1 MLTSVNNTFE
11 TTGATAST
19 SYTFN
24 YPIHKSTDLKVYV
37 DGVLKTTS
45 DSTYAHTV
53 TVAANKQSASV
64 AFTSASSVDA
74 KPLKFERIV
83 EYKQETDLANNSL
96 LDAESL
102 ETSLDNIV
110 MQTQQ
115 LVRGAS
121 ESAFS
126 FDAGIAAADYHTTVT
141 NASTLNKTKAERLN
155 KALAFDGN
163 GDLTVSAEDIDAQIA
178 ATASSATAAASS
190 ATAAAGSATAAAGSA
205 TSASNSLTSLQG
217 LYRGASTSTPG
228 SPADGHLWFDTNTGV
243 DLMKVY
249 NSTGTAWEQLTPSS
263 SNQTKI
269 NSVVANETNVNKVAA
284 IDSDVTSVANI
295 DSNVTTVAGIA
306 SNVTAVA
313 GDATDIG
320 LVAGKAT
327 EIGLLGTSAM
337 ATASTGHLALLGTSA
352 MAHASTGHIK
362 KVADIDSNV
371 TTVSGISANVTTV
384 AGISSDVTA
393 VAADATDIGAV
404 AAKATEI
411 GLLGTA
417 DAVADMALLG
427 TSACVA
433 DMAILGTADVVADLN
448 TLGTADV
455 VTDLNTL
462 GTADVVSDMNTLG
475 TGANVTN
482 MNTLAGIASN
492 ITTVAG
498 ISSNVSTV
506 AGISANVTTVATNEA
521 NVNRYADEYT
531 IASSAPGSPSEGD
544 LWYDS
549 TNNVLKFY
557 NGSSFAQLSTPTFN
571 DLVDDTTPQLGG
583 NLDANGKIITGC
595 PGIVPVGGIV
605 AVHSG
610 MTGAPTLPS
619 TGAVSDGWMLCDGGT
634 IPASQTLSGTTPVL
648 NDARF
653 LQGNT
658 HANIGGTGGDTIP
671 GHTHTGP
678 SHSHGINSHSHN
690 FNANSGGH
698 SHGRNTGNQYIFVGS
713 GSQGLH
719 NSPPTACNSSDNTG
733 SGSGSF
739 NANTGGAS
747 GGNIN
752 ADGTQATGDGTAHSA
767 VSGSAVLPKYLRVVY
782 LIRVI

>member
-37 DGVLKTTS
+37 DGVLKATS

-53 TVAANKQSASV
+53 TVAANKQSATV
-64 AFTSASSVDA
+64 AFTTASSVDA

-126 FDAGIAAADYHTTVT
+126 FDAGIAASDYHTTVT
-141 NASTLNKTKAERLN
+141 NASTLNKTKDQRLN

-205 TSASNSLTSLQG
+205 TSASDSLTSLQG

-243 DLMKVY
+243 DVMKVY
-249 NSTGTAWEQLTPSS
+249 NSSGTAWEQLTPTS

-284 IDSDVTSVANI
+284 IDSNVTSVANI

-320 LVAGKAT
+320 AVAGKAT

-384 AGISSDVTA
+384 AGIASDVTA

-427 TSACVA
+427 TSDCVA
-433 DMAILGTADVVADLN
+433 DMALLGTSDCVADMALLGTSDCVADMALLATTDVIADMNTLATSDIVSDLN
-448 TLGTADV
+448 TLATSGI
-455 VTDLNTL
+455 
-462 GTADVVSDMNTLG
+462 VSDLD
-475 TGANVTN
+475 
-482 MNTLAGIASN
+482 
-492 ITTVAG
+492 TVAG
-498 ISSNVSTV
+498 IHANVTTV
-506 AGISANVTTVATNEA
+506 AGISANVTSVANNEA

-531 IASSAPGSPSEGD
+531 IASSEPGSPSEGD

-549 TNNVLKFY
+549 TNNVLKFH
-557 NGSSFAQLSTPTFN
+557 NGSSFAQISAPTFN
-571 DLVDDTTPQLGG
+571 NLVDDTTPQLGG
-583 NLDANGKIITGC
+583 NLDANGKKITGC

-605 AVHSG
+605 AVASG
-610 MTGAPTLPS
+610 ITGAYTLPS
-619 TGAVSDGWMLCDGGT
+619 TGAVSTEGWMLCDGAT
-634 IPASQTLSGTTPVL
+634 IPASQTLTGDVPTL
-648 NDARF
+648 NDGRF

-658 HANIGGTGGDTIP
+658 HANVGGTGTGSKTLSIDEIP
-671 GHTHTGP
+671 AHTHTGAAHIHTGPSHTHTGP
-678 SHSHGINSHSHN
+678 NHSHTYDAHYTGCQGGPHIQYVKR
-690 FNANSGGH
+690 SGP
-698 SHGRNTGNQYIFVGS
+698 NTSDQSTFDSGTGATGYSGTGDTSSTTPGAGGS
-713 GSQGLH
+713 
-719 NSPPTACNSSDNTG
+719 
-733 SGSGSF
+733 
-739 NANTGGAS
+739 TGG
-747 GGNIN
+747 
-752 ADGTQATGDGTAHSA
+752 GTAFD
-767 VSGSAVLPKYLRVVY
+767 VIPKYLRVVY